1 MVCNQSKIKSVL
13 LILLVLAALG
23 ASYFLTMLSRYRAQ
37 VWGWV
42 GLCFFGVCLVLVVL
56 RSFKKG
62 PALAVNENGIEDFR
76 TKWGLIPWTDIV
88 YVKIGVLQTTRFIC
102 IEVKDPK
109 AYLAK
114 LPAWQRPLKASNATI
129 DFPMIDINFSALT
142 PGLDEVW
149 NYIKTTHP
157 EKIRS

>member
-1 MVCNQSKIKSVL
+1 MHQMTR
-13 LILLVLAALG
+13 LAA
-23 ASYFLTMLSRYRAQ
+23 
-37 VWGWV
+37 
-42 GLCFFGVCLVLVVL
+42 
-56 RSFKKG
+56 
-62 PALAVNENGIEDFR
+62 ALAVGA
-76 TKWGLIPWTDIV
+76 TLTAAIV
-88 YVKIGVLQTTRFIC
+88 TAQTGTASPPLPPFTQRLSVSPDVKIGVLQTTRFIC